1 MKHRKL
7 KNIELGR
14 KSAEEA
20 QAATKTPL
28 IIVLDNIRSLN
39 NIGSVFRTSDAF
51 LVEEILLCGIS
62 ATPPNREI
70 TKTALGSTDSVE
82 WKYFENTMDAIVYLK
97 NKSCTCY
104 ALEQAENSIQLQDVI
119 VGKTENV
126 ALVLG
131 HEVKGVDQE
140 VINACDGCVE
150 IPQFGTKHSL
160 NVSASASIAIW
171 ELWSKKQK
179 AQQ

>member
-1 MKHRKL
+1 MNRKL
-7 KNIELGR
+7 KLEELQRDSIEAF
-14 KSAEEA
+14 K
-20 QAATKTPL
+20 KKKKNK
-28 IIVLDNIRSLN
+28 IFVVLDNVRSLS
-39 NIGSVFRTSDAF
+39 NIGSIFRTSDAF

-119 VGKTENV
+119 VGKIENV

>member
-14 KSAEEA
+14 KSLEEA

-51 LVEEILLCGIS
+51 LLQKIYLCGIT
-62 ATPPNREI
+62 AQPPHKDI
-70 TKTALGSTDSVE
+70 QKTALGSTESVDWE
-82 WKYFENTMDAIVYLK
+82 YAENTL
-97 NKSCTCY
+97 
-104 ALEQAENSIQLQDVI
+104 ALVKKLQSNDIQVLSIEQAEKATMLNEFKPKKKQ
-119 VGKTENV
+119 TY
-126 ALVLG
+126 ALVFG
-131 HEVKGVDQE
+131 NEVKGVSQE
-140 VINACDGCVE
+140 VVSQSDQVIE

-160 NVSASASIAIW
+160 NISVSCGIV
-171 ELWSKKQK
+171 LWDVFSKLR
-179 AQQ
+179 

>member
-1 MKHRKL
+1 MNRKL
-7 KNIELGR
+7 KLEELQRDSIEAF
-14 KSAEEA
+14 K
-20 QAATKTPL
+20 KKKKNK
-28 IIVLDNIRSLN
+28 IFIVLDNVRSLS

-82 WKYFENTMDAIVYLK
+82 WKYFENTKDAIVYLK

-104 ALEQAENSIQLQDVI
+104 ALEQAENSTQLQDVI

-131 HEVKGVDQE
+131 HEVKV
-140 VINACDGCVE
+140 
-150 IPQFGTKHSL
+150 
-160 NVSASASIAIW
+160 
-171 ELWSKKQK
+171 
-179 AQQ
+179 

>member
-1 MKHRKL
+1 
-7 KNIELGR
+7 
-14 KSAEEA
+14 
-20 QAATKTPL
+20 
-28 IIVLDNIRSLN
+28 
-39 NIGSVFRTSDAF
+39 
-51 LVEEILLCGIS
+51 
-62 ATPPNREI
+62 
-70 TKTALGSTDSVE
+70 
-82 WKYFENTMDAIVYLK
+82 MDAIVYLK

-171 ELWSKKQK
+171 ELWSKKQT